1 MEVFL
6 IVSQR
11 YHRQERIILGFLGI
25 ITICFIIELFIV
37 KPDWLGCRY
46 LILHNLGGSI
56 RRLPG
61 SMS

>member
-1 MEVFL
+1 
-6 IVSQR
+6 
-11 YHRQERIILGFLGI
+11 LGFLGI
-25 ITICFIIELFIV
+25 ITICLIIELFIV